1 VEFWNLW
8 WFEWRWTRRKMK
20 VKVWRSGGGCLGGDE
35 EEMEV
40 RVLMKRMKRRMK

>member
-1 VEFWNLW
+1 MEALVEFWNLW
-8 WFEWRWTRRKMK
+8 WRRKKMK

-40 RVLMKRMKRRMK
+40 WVLMKRMKRRMK